1 VRYTIV
7 RRPRLAAALA
17 MVLSVG
23 GILVVGQIPRTV
35 DGEGV
40 VYGHLWCLGVKFDSG
55 ETLPVSFWPSGYRV
69 ESGLDTNR
77 PGVLRDSTGA
87 VVLTEGQRVRIHGT
101 VGRGTGDT
109 PCAYTTIL
117 TVSTFE
123 AEPVTSRLVP
133 IR

>member
-1 VRYTIV
+1 
-7 RRPRLAAALA
+7 

-23 GILVVGQIPRTV
+23 GILVVGQSPRTL

-55 ETLPVSFWPSGYRV
+55 EALPVSFWPNGYQV

-77 PGVLRDSTGA
+77 QGVLRDSTGA
-87 VVLTEGQRVRIHGT
+87 VVLSEGQRVRIHGT
-101 VGRGTGDT
+101 VGHGDGDT
-109 PCAYTTIL
+109 PCAYTEIL
-117 TVSTFE
+117 TVSSFE

-133 IR
+133 SR